1 MDVRTLSCPRRFQ
14 FDCVVV
20 RQVKRELD
28 SLMGQGGRAFAV
40 VTGSNHKAARWETT
54 MVVPHRDPC
63 VTFIGRLR

>member
-1 MDVRTLSCPRRFQ
+1 MDVRTLSCPRRFK

-40 VTGSNHKAARWETT
+40 VTGSNHKAARWKNHYGGAAQEIL
-54 MVVPHRDPC
+54 VS
-63 VTFIGRLR
+63 LS